1 MANEEVKM
9 NNLGNVLSINLRLF
23 YEYGIENVTKEMVA
37 KESGLSR
44 RTIDRYFNNKTELVI
59 HTLEWNM
66 LNIQNLG
73 KEDKY
78 SDEVFTDGKHKAID
92 LLHEYMGDIK
102 ELFLNEPKQFV
113 LYSEVKSYV
122 YRNCTSKEQE
132 YTLFANKMGNQK
144 LRKKILEY
152 GLQDGTIK
160 FKSPVDVEEE
170 YFCESFFG
178 FLSNVALSFNLH
190 AREEIIRQIDERI
203 DNTIFLYSIEH

>member
-23 YEYGIENVTKEMVA
+23 YEHGIENVTKEMVA

-66 LNIQNLG
+66 LNIQNIS
-73 KEDKY
+73 KEEKY
-78 SDEVFTDGKHKAID
+78 SDEVFTDGNHKAID
-92 LLHEYMGDIK
+92 LLRMYMNDIK
-102 ELFLNEPKQFV
+102 ELFLKEPKQFV

-132 YTLFANKMGNQK
+132 YTLFANKLGNQK
-144 LRKKILEY
+144 LRKKIFNFGME
-152 GLQDGTIK
+152 DGTIK
-160 FKSPVDVEEE
+160 FKAPVDVEEE

-178 FLSNVALSFNLH
+178 FLANVALSYSLH
-190 AREEIIRQIDERI
+190 TPEEIIRQIDERI
-203 DNTIFLYSIEH
+203 DNTIFLYSIDR